1 MNAVLHYLSTL
12 SGPLLACV
20 CGGILTLIPIHN
32 VMEEPEY
39 WYEYQIMEFFA
50 TMPLLMASI
59 LGISIY
65 WCKFTFKK
73 KFFSFT
79 LTFIIGC
86 GSYGICVMTYYLL
99 WTYALELNLP
109 CPFSLNIVGAQY
121 TFAVTLAIGI
131 RYWFRMLKCML

>member
-1 MNAVLHYLSTL
+1 MPYASLL
-12 SGPLLACV
+12 SGPVLACA
-20 CGGILTLIPIHN
+20 CATFICLIPVSN

-50 TMPLLMASI
+50 TIPLLMAAI
-59 LGISIY
+59 WGIAIY

-109 CPFSLNIVGAQY
+109 CIFSFMIATSPSALA
-121 TFAVTLAIGI
+121 ATLAIGI
-131 RYWFRMLKCML
+131 RYWFRMLKCM